1 MVHGIISLLEFEWVG
16 RQHLGFVVTPTR
28 LIVILEKEI
37 PIRREKH
44 GGRVVGRGGRGEE
57 NFLALGPGE
66 TRGSGFHNHRLVKGV
81 LELFVEF
88 VEWAEHKRELVSV
101 GMTSGRSVLVDRS

>member
-1 MVHGIISLLEFEWVG
+1 MVHGIIILLEFEWVG
-16 RQHLGFVVTPTR
+16 RQQLGVLVAPTG

-44 GGRVVGRGGRGEE
+44 GRRVVGRGGRGEE

-88 VEWAEHKRELVSV
+88 VEWAEHERELMSV
-101 GMTSGRSVLVDRS
+101 GVTSGRSVLVDRS